1 MNVRARHA
9 LRVGRPVVLDVPAPT
24 PPFTAVFEDDGRTGY
39 FYAMD
44 ESLEG
49 PQIVDAMLVYDV
61 EAFGEGEH
69 ALEATVAWSDDCTRV
84 VLLLDGEPHAT
95 FDFRNRRGA
104 CRSAWPPPESD
115 TGWLREPLGDD
126 PASGAPSA
134 AAPAH

>member
-1 MNVRARHA
+1 MNVHVRHD
-9 LRVGRPVVLDVPAPT
+9 LRVGSPVVLDVPAPT

-49 PQIVDAMLVYDV
+49 PQIVDALLVYDV

-84 VLLLDGEPHAT
+84 VLMLDGEPHAE
-95 FDFRNRRGA
+95 FDFLRRRGA
-104 CRSAWPPPESD
+104 CRSAWPPVEDAS
-115 TGWLREPLGDD
+115 GWLREPLD
-126 PASGAPSA
+126 APP
-134 AAPAH
+134 PAHPGNDAARAH